1 MACWMT
7 TGKSMPAIGN
17 QNHDR
22 TLPPDPPSSQAV
34 TLTEPGGS
42 ILVSDHAQ
50 KSASALLGRVV
61 EHLLGRALFDDD
73 AVVHK
78 DDAVGDI
85 AGEAHLVGDDDH
97 GHASLR

>member
-1 MACWMT
+1 MT
-7 TGKSMPAIGN
+7 TGKAMPAIGN

-42 ILVSDHAQ
+42 FLVSDHAQ
-50 KSASALLGRVV
+50 KSARALLGRVV

-78 DDAVGDI
+78 DDPVGDT
-85 AGEAHLVGDDDH
+85 AAEAPLLGADDH
-97 GHASLR
+97 GHATLRT